1 MSRVDSLIATLLGK
15 LETNIIEK
23 SNEIIVVFD
32 EFESVLKRKMVT
44 ASDVVIMDKFKADMV
59 QAMEDV

>member
-1 MSRVDSLIATLLGK
+1 MSRVDSLIATLLGT

-59 QAMEDV
+59 QAMDDV

>member
-1 MSRVDSLIATLLGK
+1 MSRVDSLIATLLGT